1 MLLSLRQFL
10 VKERVSAFR
19 LTDTYDIFDP
29 QSGQQVGIARDEP
42 PSWAKWLRMLVN
54 KHFLPTTVNVYER
67 EGQPPV
73 LTLQKGQSFFRS
85 TLALTDAQGRV
96 LGSFR
101 SKVLSLGGG
110 FYIDDG
116 LGNPLAEVKGDWKG
130 WNFRFLDT
138 EGRELGQVTKKWAGL
153 GKELFTS
160 ADNYVISL
168 ADDASGG
175 SRGGGADRTALLLA
189 AGLAIDTV
197 FKEKK

>member
-1 MLLSLRQFL
+1 MLLSQKQFL

-19 LTDTYDIFDP
+19 LTDTFDIFDP
-29 QSGQQVGIARDEP
+29 QSSQAVGIAKDEP
-42 PSWAKWLRMLVN
+42 PAWAKWLRMLVN
-54 KHFLPTTVNVYER
+54 KHFLPTVVNVYEG

-73 LTLQKGQSFFRS
+73 LTLQKGPSLFRS
-85 TLALTDAQGRV
+85 QLVLSDAQGRV

-101 SKVLSLGGG
+101 SKILSLGGG
-110 FYIDDG
+110 FYIQDA

-130 WNFRFLDT
+130 WNFRFLDP

-160 ADNYVISL
+160 ADNYLISL
-168 ADDASGG
+168 SDDG
-175 SRGGGADRTALLLA
+175 RGGGADRTALLLA